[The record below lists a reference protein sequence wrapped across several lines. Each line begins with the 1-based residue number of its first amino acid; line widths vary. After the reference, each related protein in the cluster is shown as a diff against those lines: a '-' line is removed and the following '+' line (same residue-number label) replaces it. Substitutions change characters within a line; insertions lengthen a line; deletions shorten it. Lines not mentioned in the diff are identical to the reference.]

1 MMRYESAERA
11 RRDLIKSAESSRPP
25 KIPAKYLSG
34 LKGEERAKRKREL
47 ERRARDADQRTY
59 EPLPSDKDAKTRPSK
74 YSRTQLAKDTR
85 DEMRGNSAKEF
96 ISTVAK
102 LTGIKRSIIKRVHE
116 RGAAAW
122 ATGHRPG
129 ASQVA
134 WSRARVYS
142 FATGGKT
149 QRTADADLWKEHKE
163 Q

>member
-1 MMRYESAERA
+1 MSSA

-25 KIPAKYLSG
+25 KIPQKYLSG

-47 ERRARDADQRTY
+47 ERRARDASQRTY
-59 EPLPSDKDAKTRPSK
+59 EPLESDADAKTRPSK
-74 YSRTQLAKDTR
+74 YSRTRLAADVR
-85 DEMRGNSAKEF
+85 DEMKGNSAKEF
-96 ISTVAK
+96 ISVVSK
-102 LTGIKRSIIKRVHE
+102 LTGIKRSIIKKVHE

-134 WSRARVYS
+134 WGRARVYS

-149 QRTADADLWKEHKE
+149 QKTADADLWREHKGK
-163 Q
+163 

>member
-1 MMRYESAERA
+1 MRA
-11 RRDLIKSAESSRPP
+11 RQDLLKSAESSRPRPP
-25 KIPAKYLSG
+25 KIPEKYLSG
-34 LKGEERAKRKREL
+34 LKGEERAQRKREL
-47 ERRARDADQRTY
+47 ERRARDASQRTY
-59 EPLPSDKDAKTRPSK
+59 EPLASDKDAKTRPSK

-85 DEMRGNSAKEF
+85 EAMKGNSAKEF

-102 LTGIKRSIIKRVHE
+102 LTGIERSIIEQVHE

-149 QRTADADLWKEHKE
+149 QRTADADLWSQHTEG
-163 Q
+163 

>member
-1 MMRYESAERA
+1 MSSA

-25 KIPAKYLSG
+25 KIPAKYLAG
-34 LKGEERAKRKREL
+34 LKGEERAQRKREL
-47 ERRARDADQRTY
+47 ERRARDASQRTY
-59 EPLPSDKDAKTRPSK
+59 EPLASDKDAKTRPSK
-74 YSRTQLAKDTR
+74 YSRTLLAADVR
-85 DEMRGNSAKEF
+85 DEMKGNSAKEF
-96 ISTVAK
+96 ISTVAR
-102 LTGIKRSIIKRVHE
+102 LTGIKRSIIKKVHE

-149 QRTADADLWKEHKE
+149 QKTADADLWREHKGK
-163 Q
+163 

>member
-1 MMRYESAERA
+1 MSSA
-11 RRDLIKSAESSRPP
+11 RRDLLKSAESSRPP
-25 KIPAKYLSG
+25 KVPAKYLSG
-34 LKGEERAKRKREL
+34 LKGEERAQRKREL
-47 ERRARDADQRTY
+47 ERRARDASQRTY
-59 EPLPSDKDAKTRPSK
+59 EPLEGDEDAKTRPSK

-85 DEMRGNSAKEF
+85 DEMKGNSAKEF
-96 ISTVAK
+96 IRTVAK
-102 LTGIKRSIIKRVHE
+102 LTGIERSIIERVHE

-149 QRTADADLWKEHKE
+149 QRTADADLWREHKGK
-163 Q
+163 

>member
-1 MMRYESAERA
+1 MSSAL
-11 RRDLIKSAESSRPP
+11 RDLIKRAESSRPP
-25 KIPAKYLSG
+25 KVPAKYLSG
-34 LKGEERAKRKREL
+34 LKGEERAKRKRGL
-47 ERRARDADQRTY
+47 GRRARDASQRTY
-59 EPLPSDKDAKTRPSK
+59 EPLESDKDAKTRPSK
-74 YSRTQLAKDTR
+74 YSRTRLAADAR
-85 DEMRGNSAKEF
+85 DEMKGNSAKEF

-102 LTGIKRSIIKRVHE
+102 LTGIKRSIISEVHK

-149 QRTADADLWKEHKE
+149 QKTADADLWREHKGK
-163 Q
+163 

>member
-1 MMRYESAERA
+1 MRA
-11 RRDLIKSAESSRPP
+11 RQDLLKSAKSARPP
-25 KIPAKYLSG
+25 KIPEKYLSG
-34 LKGEERAKRKREL
+34 LRGEERVKRKREL
-47 ERRARDADQRTY
+47 ERRARDASQRTY
-59 EPLPSDKDAKTRPSK
+59 EPLESDKGAKTRPSK
-74 YSRTQLAKDTR
+74 YSRTRLAADTR
-85 DEMRGNSAKEF
+85 EAMKGNSTKEF
-96 ISTVAK
+96 ISVVSK

-149 QRTADADLWKEHKE
+149 QKTADADLWRQHKE
-163 Q
+163 G

>member
-1 MMRYESAERA
+1 MSSA

-25 KIPAKYLSG
+25 KIPSKYLAG
-34 LKGEERAKRKREL
+34 LKGEERAQRKREL
-47 ERRARDADQRTY
+47 ERRARDASQRTY
-59 EPLPSDKDAKTRPSK
+59 EPLESDEGAKTRPSK
-74 YSRTQLAKDTR
+74 YSRTRLAADVR
-85 DEMRGNSAKEF
+85 DEMKGNSAKEF
-96 ISTVAK
+96 IDTVAR
-102 LTGIKRSIIKRVHE
+102 LTGIKRSIIKEVHE

-149 QRTADADLWKEHKE
+149 QRTADADLWREHKGE
-163 Q
+163 

>member
-1 MMRYESAERA
+1 MSSA

-25 KIPAKYLSG
+25 KIPAKYLAG
-34 LKGEERAKRKREL
+34 LKGEERAQRKREL
-47 ERRARDADQRTY
+47 ERRARDASQRTY
-59 EPLPSDKDAKTRPSK
+59 EPLASDKDAKTRPSK
-74 YSRTQLAKDTR
+74 YSRTRLAADVR
-85 DEMRGNSAKEF
+85 DEMKGNSTKEF

-102 LTGIKRSIIKRVHE
+102 LTGIQRSIIKRVHE

-149 QRTADADLWKEHKE
+149 QKTADADLWREHKGK
-163 Q
+163 